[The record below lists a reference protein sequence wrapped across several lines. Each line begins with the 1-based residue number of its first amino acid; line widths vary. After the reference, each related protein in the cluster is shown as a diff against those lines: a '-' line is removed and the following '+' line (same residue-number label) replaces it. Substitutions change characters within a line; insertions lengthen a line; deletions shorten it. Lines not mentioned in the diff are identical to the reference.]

1 MSKIWKIR
9 QWIGFIIV
17 LIACSSC
24 DDGLPQQEKESG
36 GGLTLSL
43 CMPPELTVQTKAS
56 LTDITISDV
65 WIFQYT
71 GNDPAAPL
79 HVQHVTDANKITDM
93 SEKEGTSI
101 QPKYIIQVETDGF
114 SDVDSRFYV
123 IVNADSDLDEK
134 LNKYS
139 QDESNIAESDLK
151 AETMAISSVQSSEIG
166 FLTSGPIDYKQ
177 KSVTEGENIDPA
189 AESSVKAIIDVP
201 LRRAYAKITLN
212 KSANSSD
219 KFTPGSV
226 SITNYPTVMAVAACG
241 GNEVAEA
248 TYPTTE
254 SINTLTTQVANS
266 WNGNGELFFYM
277 GENLR
282 GTGTGSSMADKA
294 KAQYGP
300 GRSLDNCTYIDIN
313 GTYKYESSYDAVG
326 VSYRIYLG
334 GNLLN
339 DYNIQRGYSY
349 NLTINVGGA
358 NSADVRVTITDGNVV
373 VFDKTET
380 VDKTITF

>member
-36 GGLTLSL
+36 SGLTLSL

-56 LTDITISDV
+56 LTEHITINDV
-65 WIFQYT
+65 WIFQYAGESPT
-71 GNDPAAPL
+71 SPL
-79 HVQHVTDANKITDM
+79 HVQHVTESGKITDM
-93 SEKEGTSI
+93 HDKDSNISAN
-101 QPKYIIQVETDGF
+101 YIIQVETDGF

-123 IVNADSDLDEK
+123 VVNAGDDLDVK
-134 LNKYS
+134 LGNYTQS
-139 QDESNIAESDLK
+139 GSNIAESDLK
-151 AETMAISSVQSSEIG
+151 AETMAISNVPQNEIG

-201 LRRAYAKITLN
+201 LRRAYAKITLK
-212 KSANSSD
+212 KSENSS
-219 KFTPGSV
+219 KNFTPGSIL
-226 SITNYPTVMAVAACG
+226 ITNYPAVMAVAACG
-241 GNEVAEA
+241 GDEAAGA
-248 TYPTTE
+248 TYPTLA
-254 SINTLTTQVANS
+254 SINTSTTEVTNS
-266 WNGNGELFFYM
+266 WNGNLLSFYM

-300 GRSLDNCTYIDIN
+300 GGSLDNCTYIDIN

-380 VDKTITF
+380 VNKTITF

>member
-36 GGLTLSL
+36 SGLTLSL

-56 LTDITISDV
+56 LTEHITINDV

-71 GNDPAAPL
+71 GESPAAPL
-79 HVQHVTDANKITDM
+79 HVQHVTESGKITDM
-93 SEKEGTSI
+93 HDKDSNISSN
-101 QPKYIIQVETDGF
+101 YIIQVETDGF

-123 IVNADSDLDEK
+123 IVNAGDDLDVK
-134 LNKYS
+134 LGNYTQS
-139 QDESNIAESDLK
+139 GSNIAESDLK
-151 AETMAISSVQSSEIG
+151 AETMAISNVPQNEIG

-177 KSVTEGENIDPA
+177 KSVTEGENIDPS

-201 LRRAYAKITLN
+201 LRRAYAKITLK
-212 KSANSSD
+212 KSENSS
-219 KFTPGSV
+219 KNFTPGSIL
-226 SITNYPTVMAVAACG
+226 ITNYPSVMAVAVCG
-241 GNEVAEA
+241 GDEAAGA
-248 TYPTTE
+248 TYPMTSNGSTAE
-254 SINTLTTQVANS
+254 VTNN
-266 WNGNGELFFYM
+266 WNGNPLSFYM

-300 GRSLDNCTYIDIN
+300 RGSLDNCTYIDIN

-380 VDKTITF
+380 VNKTITF

>member
-17 LIACSSC
+17 LIVCSSC
-24 DDGLPQQEKESG
+24 EDGLPQQEKESG

-56 LTDITISDV
+56 LTEQITINDV

-71 GNDPAAPL
+71 GESPAAPL
-79 HVQHVTDANKITDM
+79 HVQHVTESGKITDM
-93 SEKEGTSI
+93 HDKDSNISAN
-101 QPKYIIQVETDGF
+101 YIIQVETDGF

-123 IVNADSDLDEK
+123 IVNAGDDLDTKLEK
-134 LNKYS
+134 YTQS
-139 QDESNIAESDLK
+139 GSNISESDLK
-151 AETMAISSVQSSEIG
+151 AETMAISNVPQNEIG

-177 KSVTEGENIDPA
+177 KSVTEGENIAPA

-201 LRRAYAKITLN
+201 LRRAYAKIILK
-212 KSANSSD
+212 KSEKSSD
-219 KFTPGSV
+219 KFTPGSI
-226 SITNYPTVMAVAACG
+226 SITNYPSVMAVAVCG
-241 GNEVAEA
+241 GDEAAGA
-248 TYPTTE
+248 TYPVMA
-254 SINTLTTQVANS
+254 NTSTTQVTGS
-266 WNGNGELFFYM
+266 WNGNPLSFYM

-300 GRSLDNCTYIDIN
+300 GESLNYCTYIDIN
-313 GTYKYESSYDAVG
+313 GTYKYKSDYADGVG

-349 NLTINVGGA
+349 SLTINVGGA

-373 VFDKTET
+373 VFDKTQT
-380 VDKTITF
+380 VNKTITF

>member
-17 LIACSSC
+17 LIACSNC
-24 DDGLPQQEKESG
+24 DDGLPRQEKESG

-56 LTDITISDV
+56 LTEHITINDV
-65 WIFQYT
+65 WIFQYA
-71 GNDPAAPL
+71 GESPAVPL
-79 HVQHVTDANKITDM
+79 HVQHVTEPSKITDM
-93 SEKEGTSI
+93 HDKDESIKEN
-101 QPKYIIQVETDGF
+101 YMIQVETDGF

-123 IVNADSDLDEK
+123 IVNADNDLDEK

-139 QDESNIAESDLK
+139 LNENKIAESDLK
-151 AETMAISSVQSSEIG
+151 AETMAISNVPQNEIG

-177 KSVTEGENIDPA
+177 KSVTEGDADPGTDA
-189 AESSVKAIIDVP
+189 SVKAIIDVP
-201 LRRAYAKITLN
+201 LRRAYAKITLK
-212 KSANSSD
+212 KSENSS
-219 KFTPGSV
+219 KNFTPGSIW
-226 SITNYPTVMAVAACG
+226 ITNYPSVMAVAVCG
-241 GNEVAEA
+241 GDEAAGA
-248 TYPTTE
+248 TYPTLA
-254 SINTLTTQVANS
+254 SINTSTTEVTNN
-266 WNGNGELFFYM
+266 WNGNPLSFYM

-300 GRSLDNCTYIDIN
+300 GGSLDNCTYIDIN

-380 VDKTITF
+380 VNKTITF

>member
-36 GGLTLSL
+36 GRLTLSL
-43 CMPPELTVQTKAS
+43 CMPPELTVQTKTS
-56 LTDITISDV
+56 LTEHITINDV

-71 GNDPAAPL
+71 GDSPAAPL
-79 HVQHVTDANKITDM
+79 HVQHVTESSKITDM
-93 SEKEGTSI
+93 HDKGESIKEN
-101 QPKYIIQVETDGF
+101 YMIQVETEGF

-123 IVNADSDLDEK
+123 IVNADNDLDEK

-139 QDESNIAESDLK
+139 QNESNIAESDLK
-151 AETMAISSVQSSEIG
+151 AETMAISNVPQNEIG

-177 KSVTEGENIDPA
+177 KSVTEGENIDPS

-201 LRRAYAKITLN
+201 LRRAYAKITLK
-212 KSANSSD
+212 KSENSS
-219 KFTPGSV
+219 KNFTPGSIL
-226 SITNYPTVMAVAACG
+226 ITNYPSVMAVAVCG
-241 GNEVAEA
+241 GDEAAGA
-248 TYPTTE
+248 TYPMTSNGSTAE
-254 SINTLTTQVANS
+254 VTNN
-266 WNGNGELFFYM
+266 WNGNPLSFYM

-300 GRSLDNCTYIDIN
+300 RGSLDNCTYIDIN

-380 VDKTITF
+380 VNKTITF

>member
-1 MSKIWKIR
+1 MSKILKIR

-17 LIACSSC
+17 LIACSNC

-36 GGLTLSL
+36 SGLTFSL

-56 LTDITISDV
+56 LTEQITINDV
-65 WIFQYT
+65 WIFQYAGENPT
-71 GNDPAAPL
+71 SPL
-79 HVQHVTDANKITDM
+79 HVQHVTESGKITDM
-93 SEKEGTSI
+93 NDNDQSI
-101 QPKYIIQVETDGF
+101 SKNYIIQVETDGF

-123 IVNADSDLDEK
+123 IVNAGDDLDRALEK
-134 LNKYS
+134 FTQS
-139 QDESNIAESDLK
+139 GSNISESDLK
-151 AETMAISSVQSSEIG
+151 AETMAISNVPQNEIG

-177 KSVTEGENIDPA
+177 KSVTERENIDPP

-201 LRRAYAKITLN
+201 LRRAYAKIILK
-212 KSANSSD
+212 KSEKSSD
-219 KFTPGSV
+219 KFTPGSI
-226 SITNYPTVMAVAACG
+226 SITNYPSEMAVAVCG
-241 GNEVAEA
+241 GDEAAGA
-248 TYPTTE
+248 TYPMTSNASTVE
-254 SINTLTTQVANS
+254 VTKK
-266 WNGNGELFFYM
+266 WNGNPLSFYM

-300 GRSLDNCTYIDIN
+300 AGSLDNCTYIDIN
-313 GTYKYESSYDAVG
+313 GIYKYESSYDAVG

-380 VDKTITF
+380 VNKTITF